1 MVSVLLLSWNH
12 EKYIEQAIR
21 SIMRQGFRDLE
32 IVYLDNNSSD
42 NTFDIAKQVL
52 AGSGLRYAA
61 FRRENNFGISSN
73 YNFLFQRSRGEY
85 ICLLSGDDWLHKD
98 NISEKVE
105 VLNSFPEIGMVQSGG
120 YKYHQDI
127 GVYEPLKV
135 TSYPDEK
142 ALDELLSN
150 NYISST
156 GMLLRRS
163 SVEEVGGWNES
174 LLAEDG
180 ELWIRILTK
189 YKLGSID
196 RYLYYYRQHGA
207 GISSNAEFMY
217 KAHMEI
223 YESSKHLNKSKAT
236 ALRNIKD
243 HYLSVKLK
251 NNTSFPLFLKVLSNF
266 RFEKIYFMLL
276 AKSLLPVSWK
286 QWYFKRSFRK
296 KYQHIKID
304 E

>member
-21 SIMRQGFRDLE
+21 SIMRQAYRELE
-32 IVYLDNNSSD
+32 IVYLDNNSTD
-42 NTFDIAKQVL
+42 NTFAIANQVL
-52 AGSGLRYAA
+52 AESGVPYVAC
-61 FRRENNFGISSN
+61 RRENNFGISSN
-73 YNFLFQRSRGEY
+73 YKFLFQRSCGEY

-98 NISEKVE
+98 NILEKVK
-105 VLNSFPEIGMVQSGG
+105 VLNSFPGVGMVQSGG

-135 TSYPDEK
+135 ISYPDEK
-142 ALDELLSN
+142 ALDELLAN

-156 GMLLRRS
+156 GILLRRS
-163 SVEEVGGWNES
+163 AVEEVGGWNES
-174 LLAEDG
+174 LIAEDG

-189 YKLGSID
+189 YKIGSVD
-196 RYLYYYRQHGA
+196 RYLYYYRQHAA
-207 GISSNAEFMY
+207 GISSDPEFMY
-217 KAHMEI
+217 RAHMEI
-223 YESSKHLNKSKAT
+223 YESSKHLNKSKRT
-236 ALRNIKD
+236 ALRKIKD

-251 NNTSFPLFLKVLSNF
+251 NNTSFKLFLQVLRNF

-286 QWYFKRSFRK
+286 QWYFIRSFRK